1 MKKDIKPFLFFSI
14 IASLLVGHLANR
26 TALIFEGLTGN
37 LVENINAAIDAII
50 PALQNNP
57 FMIGTSKTALISGAI
72 GAACVWLIFLYNVFG
87 AKNFMRGSEHGS
99 ARWGTAKD
107 IKPLTDREPDMNIP
121 LSATEQISVRK
132 VKDFEA
138 DRNKNIV
145 VAFIG
150 AIPFPQ
156 TAHIPLQ
163 TALQPKPELIL
174 SRVIRITIIIT
185 APCNSPLTVEKE
197 PCNFTSLPL
206 IR

>member
-87 AKNFMRGSEHGS
+87 AKNFMRGSEHGLLFAGKS
-99 ARWGTAKD
+99 IVPFIDRFPTDTDLYRMMTTKIEEVGDIKKD
-107 IKPLTDREPDMNIP
+107 I
-121 LSATEQISVRK
+121 SQ
-132 VKDFEA
+132 
-138 DRNKNIV
+138 
-145 VAFIG
+145 
-150 AIPFPQ
+150 
-156 TAHIPLQ
+156 
-163 TALQPKPELIL
+163 
-174 SRVIRITIIIT
+174 
-185 APCNSPLTVEKE
+185 KE
-197 PCNFTSLPL
+197 PAEEEAAAATV
-206 IR
+206 

>member
-107 IKPLTDREPDMNIP
+107 IKPLTALKMYFSYEYSIKEITAATGISKPSLYEYVRKEKQEREP
-121 LSATEQISVRK
+121 
-132 VKDFEA
+132 
-138 DRNKNIV
+138 KN
-145 VAFIG
+145 A
-150 AIPFPQ
+150 
-156 TAHIPLQ
+156 
-163 TALQPKPELIL
+163 
-174 SRVIRITIIIT
+174 
-185 APCNSPLTVEKE
+185 KE
-197 PCNFTSLPL
+197 
-206 IR
+206 

>member
-107 IKPLTDREPDMNIP
+107 QEIKKTVEAAIRKANAMTQEAFAALD
-121 LSATEQISVRK
+121 LSDTL
-132 VKDFEA
+132 
-138 DRNKNIV
+138 NV
-145 VAFIG
+145 VA
-150 AIPFPQ
+150 
-156 TAHIPLQ
+156 
-163 TALQPKPELIL
+163 E
-174 SRVIRITIIIT
+174 
-185 APCNSPLTVEKE
+185 
-197 PCNFTSLPL
+197 
-206 IR
+206 

>member
-145 VAFIG
+145 VVGGSGSGKTYSANI
-150 AIPFPQ
+150 AVSL
-156 TAHIPLQ
+156 TRWKVWKL
-163 TALQPKPELIL
+163 KP
-174 SRVIRITIIIT
+174 
-185 APCNSPLTVEKE
+185 C
-197 PCNFTSLPL
+197 
-206 IR
+206 

>member
-107 IKPLTDREPDMNIP
+107 IKPLTER
-121 LSATEQISVRK
+121 
-132 VKDFEA
+132 
-138 DRNKNIV
+138 
-145 VAFIG
+145 
-150 AIPFPQ
+150 
-156 TAHIPLQ
+156 
-163 TALQPKPELIL
+163 
-174 SRVIRITIIIT
+174 IR
-185 APCNSPLTVEKE
+185 
-197 PCNFTSLPL
+197 
-206 IR
+206 